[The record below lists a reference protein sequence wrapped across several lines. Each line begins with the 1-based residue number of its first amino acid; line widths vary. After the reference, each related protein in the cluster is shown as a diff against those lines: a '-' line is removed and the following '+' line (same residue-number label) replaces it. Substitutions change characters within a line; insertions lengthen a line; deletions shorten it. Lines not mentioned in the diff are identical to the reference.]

1 LPAPPAGLEHARPVL
16 VEFGNMSAPTI
27 VFVFDRALAEPG
39 WRRAVLSALG
49 PGFTAGF
56 ALVER

>member
-1 LPAPPAGLEHARPVL
+1 
-16 VEFGNMSAPTI
+16 MSAPTI
-27 VFVFDRALAEPG
+27 LFVFDRALAEPG